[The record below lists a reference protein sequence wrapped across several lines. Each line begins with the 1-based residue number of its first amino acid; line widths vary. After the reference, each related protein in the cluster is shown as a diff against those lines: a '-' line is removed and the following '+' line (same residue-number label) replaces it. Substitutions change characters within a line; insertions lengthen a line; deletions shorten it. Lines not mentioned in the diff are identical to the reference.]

1 MGAPSDLVLFV
12 SCVDGKPVARLPLPG
27 ARGAGVILGAR
38 REGRALVHNAREVI
52 ALSAEEVRVHGRVYE
67 RAIREG
73 NLVRRTEEE
82 WQAWQAEQRAAEAQT
97 MADEAAKTTAPDGAQ
112 NGPALPAG
120 GENT

>member
-1 MGAPSDLVLFV
+1 MGTLVLRLFV

-38 REGRALVHNAREVI
+38 REGRTLVYDEREVI
-52 ALSAEEVRVHGRVYE
+52 ALSVEEVRVHGRVYE

-73 NLVRRTEEE
+73 DLIRRTEKD
-82 WQAWQAEQRAAEAQT
+82 WQAWQAAQRAAEAQT

-112 NGPALPAG
+112 NGPAATPAG
-120 GENT
+120 GEKK